1 MTDAK
6 LLGMSASGDNVIH
19 GAVGV
24 VCRDGRFLCLRRAKT
39 IPLPGWW
46 CFPGGA
52 VEDGETHAEAAA
64 REVREEAGLDVEP
77 VAKLWEWTDPEE
89 PLILHFWHVRMVDLD
104 QRVRLNPAEA
114 SEHRWLTLEELRA
127 CEGLLG
133 SAVELLDAVDFSSI
147 SDGGDVAEAS
157 ESDKSVGTESSPEAS
172 RITRRHFLAGGTAAV
187 AGTVLGD
194 KGADGLSA
202 NAAKNEEDTAQGRP
216 GMKAIDSIFGVIQ
229 TRPVGLKLYDW
240 HKAEPKRYENYNARL
255 NAHGKAFDRAFFE
268 HVETRYIE
276 HVCGL
281 LDEAGRR
288 GIDLV
293 LLPEAMLTA
302 SRTLS
307 RKNRDKNVELL
318 RWSQKA
324 WFDAIRPIAKKHEMI
339 IASCLYQVDDGGH
352 MSNDGV
358 LTDADGSTIG
368 VYRKVHL
375 PGWHDQDGTEVTN
388 FVAGDTHPVFDTRV
402 GRVGF
407 LICYDIDFP
416 EAACCLALNGAQ
428 AILHPTVGYNFPDE
442 EEQVAEARLR
452 TRATDHHCVVA
463 CAMPGAGPVRQ
474 NGCSAIVDHRGTVVA
489 AAGKSRE
496 AIIQARVTLGGPRM
510 RYWGE
515 LASNARDTFP
525 RKRRPDTYGV
535 ICETRPPAFPKE
547 KHKWGRYYLYEK
559 DVGLP

>member
-1 MTDAK
+1 M
-6 LLGMSASGDNVIH
+6 
-19 GAVGV
+19 
-24 VCRDGRFLCLRRAKT
+24 
-39 IPLPGWW
+39 
-46 CFPGGA
+46 
-52 VEDGETHAEAAA
+52 

-77 VAKLWEWTDPEE
+77 VEKLWEWTDPDE
-89 PLILHFWHVRMVDLD
+89 PLVLHFW
-104 QRVRLNPAEA
+104 RVRLNDPAQPVHISPDEA
-114 SEHRWLTLEELRA
+114 SDYRWLTFEELRE

-133 SAVELLDAVDFSSI
+133 SALEMLEAVDLAAI
-147 SDGGDVAEAS
+147 ADGERLVTRQENDAPSVDADDGEDSGMTRRSFITGSTAVVAAGAIVGT
-157 ESDKSVGTESSPEAS
+157 SVGDADAAPARDAPSRGISSDQTSGRGDMAGIES
-172 RITRRHFLAGGTAAV
+172 T
-187 AGTVLGD
+187 
-194 KGADGLSA
+194 
-202 NAAKNEEDTAQGRP
+202 
-216 GMKAIDSIFGVIQ
+216 FGVIQ
-229 TRPVGLKLYDW
+229 VRPVGLKLADW
-240 HKAEPKRYENYNARL
+240 HAAEPKRYANHGARL
-255 NAHGKAFDRAFFE
+255 NAHGGSFDRAFYE
-268 HVETRYIE
+268 HVETRYID

-281 LDEAGRR
+281 LNEAGER

-293 LLPEAMLTA
+293 LLPEAMLLA

-307 RKNRDKNVELL
+307 RKHRDKTIELL
-318 RWSQKA
+318 RWSNRA
-324 WFDAIRPIAKKHEMI
+324 YFDAIRPLAKKHGMI
-339 IASCLYQVDDGGH
+339 IASCLYQVDDAGRI
-352 MSNDGV
+352 SNDGV
-358 LTDADGSTIG
+358 LTDADGSTLG

-388 FVAGDTHPVFDTRV
+388 FVAGDSYPVFETRV
-402 GRVGF
+402 GKVGF

-474 NGCSAIVDHRGTVVA
+474 GGCSAIVDHRGTVVA

-510 RYWGE
+510 RYWG
-515 LASNARDTFP
+515 AMSSNARDTFP

-535 ICETRPPAFPKE
+535 ITDLKPPALPKE
-547 KHKWGRYYLYEK
+547 KHTWGRYYLYEP

>member
-1 MTDAK
+1 
-6 LLGMSASGDNVIH
+6 MSTSHDNVVH

-24 VCRDGRFLCLRRAKT
+24 VCRDGRFLCLRRAET
-39 IPLPGWW
+39 IALPGWW

-52 VEDGETHAEAAA
+52 VEDGETHAEAVV

-77 VAKLWEWTDPEE
+77 VAKLWEWRDPDE
-89 PLILHFWHVRMVDLD
+89 PLILHFWHVRMVEPE
-104 QRVRLNPAEA
+104 QSVCVNPDEA
-114 SEHRWLTLEELRA
+114 SEHRWLTPEELRR

-133 SAVELLDAVDFSSI
+133 SAVEMLEAVDVFAL
-147 SDGGDVAEAS
+147 SDGTDIAEPCEDP
-157 ESDKSVGTESSPEAS
+157 ESTEAGHAPEDFG
-172 RITRRHFLAGGTAAV
+172 ITRRGFLAGGTAAV
-187 AGTVLGD
+187 AGTVLGAG
-194 KGADGLSA
+194 GADDPSADAAEGQTGPSRRRLS
-202 NAAKNEEDTAQGRP
+202 
-216 GMKAIDSIFGVIQ
+216 MKAIESMFGVIQ
-229 TRPVGLKLYDW
+229 ARPVGLILGDW
-240 HKAEPKRYENYNARL
+240 CKAEPKRYANHGARL
-255 NAHGKAFDRAFFE
+255 NAHGNGFDRAFYE
-268 HVETRYIE
+268 HVETRYIDY
-276 HVCGL
+276 VCGL
-281 LDEAGRR
+281 LNEAGER

-293 LLPEAMLTA
+293 LLPEAMLLA

-307 RKNRDKNVELL
+307 RKHRDKTIELL
-318 RWSQKA
+318 RWSNQA
-324 WFDAIRPIAKKHEMI
+324 YFDAIRPIAKKHGMI
-339 IASCLYQVDDGGH
+339 IATCLYQVDDAGR

-358 LTDADGSTIG
+358 LTDADGSTLG

-388 FVAGDTHPVFDTRV
+388 FVAGDRYPVFDTRV

-442 EEQVAEARLR
+442 EEQVGEARLR

-474 NGCSAIVDHRGTVVA
+474 GGCSAIVDHRGTVVA

-510 RYWGE
+510 RYWG
-515 LASNARDTFP
+515 AMGSNARDTFP

-535 ICETRPPAFPKE
+535 ITELRPPALPKE
-547 KHKWGRYYLYEK
+547 KHRWGRYYLYEPE
-559 DVGLP
+559 VRLP